1 MISQCKIV
9 ITHYQF
15 LFRILSR
22 SRVLSPENLQAALS
36 VVKKSSPEIAF
47 QYPVD
52 QTSCEP
58 RKKRTKISAIIQR
71 MRAMRK
77 TWTTVSPQIISTSQ
91 SSNKE
96 IERSNKQARIAAIL
110 QKMRKMREKWT
121 TSMPVTTEKIV
132 SMTQDAQEINTPS
145 TLALKSK
152 FSSSQKVDLPHNGSW
167 RFDSNNILYILLL
180 HICTYLNTC

>member
-1 MISQCKIV
+1 MAIIL
-9 ITHYQF
+9 YQF

-22 SRVLSPENLQAALS
+22 SRVLSPDHLQAALS
-36 VVKKSSPEIAF
+36 VVKKASPEVAF

-58 RKKRTKISAIIQR
+58 RKKKTKISAIIQR

-77 TWTTVSPQIISTSQ
+77 TWTTVSPQIISTPKN
-91 SSNKE
+91 SNSK
-96 IERSNKQARIAAIL
+96 IESSNKQARIAAIL

-121 TSMPVTTEKIV
+121 TSMPFTTERMV
-132 SMTQDAQEINTPS
+132 STTRDAQEINTPS

-152 FSSSQKVDLPHNGSW
+152 FSSSHKVDLPHNGSW
-167 RFDSNNILYILLL
+167 RFNSNKILYILLL
-180 HICTYLNTC
+180 NICTYLVTC